1 MPIYQCYCPRGLLT
15 ITAKAEVAGEIT
27 TIHCQATG
35 APEAFVNVLFHEISA
50 GNCFVAREPSAHSYL
65 FGHIRHGR
73 DLQTRQGMLYEFTQ
87 MWTRITGQ
95 SEADLLVSL
104 IEANPANAMEFGLI
118 LPEPGQEVGWFD
130 NNRARLASLGVTV

>member
-1 MPIYQCYCPRGLLT
+1 
-15 ITAKAEVAGEIT
+15 
-27 TIHCQATG
+27 
-35 APEAFVNVLFHEISA
+35 
-50 GNCFVAREPSAHSYL
+50 
-65 FGHIRHGR
+65 
-73 DLQTRQGMLYEFTQ
+73 MLYEFTQ